1 MTTLAFA
8 LVIASAV
15 FHSTWNFLLKRS
27 DDKTAFLWSLGAVSF
42 AVFLIPA
49 AVSAYIDGIDARG
62 LMFGAVTALLH
73 GVYGLALSRGYELGD
88 LSAVYPIS
96 RGMGPALVPI
106 AAVLL
111 LGERASVAAAFG
123 IALVVAGIYVIN
135 IEGRSLRDLTQP
147 LRALNR
153 PAIRVAFLT
162 GALIASYSLWDKTA
176 LDHLSPVTLNQF
188 GLLGW
193 LVVLAPLS
201 VRNQAAPVR
210 SEWRARGRSLVA
222 AGILAPLGYILVLT
236 ALTTSRITYVAPA
249 REMGIVLSTILGV
262 VLLGEGYGA
271 WRILGSLFI
280 LSGVLTLGLAP

>member
-15 FHSTWNFLLKRS
+15 FHATWNFLLKRS

-42 AVFLIPA
+42 AVFLLPA
-49 AVSAYIDGIDARG
+49 ALSAYIDGISTRG
-62 LMFGAVTALLH
+62 VMFGAVTALLH
-73 GVYGLALSRGYELGD
+73 GIYGLTLTRGYQLGD

-96 RGMGPALVPI
+96 RGMGPALIPL

-111 LGERASVAAAFG
+111 LDERASVAAAFG
-123 IALVVAGIYVIN
+123 IAIVVAGIYVIN
-135 IEGRSLRDLTQP
+135 IEGRSLHDLTQP

-188 GLLGW
+188 GLAGW
-193 LVVLAPLS
+193 LLFLAPLAL
-201 VRNQAAPVR
+201 RGRAAPIH
-210 SEWRARGRSLVA
+210 SEWRERGGSILA
-222 AGILAPLGYILVLT
+222 AGLLAPLGYVMVLA
-236 ALTTSRITYVAPA
+236 ALTTSRISYIAPA
-249 REMGIVLSTILGV
+249 REMGIVLSALLGV
-262 VLLGEGYGA
+262 LFLGEGYGA
-271 WRILGSLFI
+271 WRILGSVLI
-280 LSGVLTLGLAP
+280 LGGVLTLGLAP